1 MSKRQTT
8 HSNTYR
14 FFVPPTSF
22 QGDLVMIDDQD
33 LARQIGVVLRL
44 GAGDQIVLLDGIG
57 MHYVVTLSEVG
68 KGRVRGQIEQ
78 QAAAGGEPRLSLT
91 LFAGLMRAERFEWL
105 LQKGTE
111 IGVAAFVPVL
121 CERSVSDGAVGANK
135 LARWQRIIREAA
147 EQCRRGRVP
156 LLEAPIRF
164 DQASVRAAANGPALL
179 LWEGQGVAAIGATL
193 RGLPAG
199 VPQTLGLLSGPEG
212 GLTDAEYRQASE
224 HTILPVTLGP
234 RTLRAETAPFAAA
247 TIALYE
253 FGEMDA

>member
-22 QGDLVMIDDQD
+22 QGDLVLIDDQD

-44 GAGDQIVLLDGIG
+44 AAGDQIVLLDGIG
-57 MHYVVTLSEVG
+57 MQAIVTLTEVG
-68 KGRVRGQIEQ
+68 KGRVRGEIDQ
-78 QAAAGGEPRLSLT
+78 QVAAGGEPRLSLT
-91 LFAGLMRAERFEWL
+91 LFVGLMRAERFEWL

-121 CERSVSDGAVGANK
+121 CERSISDGAVGASK

-156 LLEAPIRF
+156 LLESPISF
-164 DQASVRAAANGPALL
+164 DQACVRAAANGPALL
-179 LWEGQGVAAIGATL
+179 LWEGQGVPAIGAAL

-199 VPQTLGLLSGPEG
+199 VPQTLSLLSGPEG
-212 GLTDAEYRQASE
+212 GLTDAEYRQART
-224 HTILPVTLGP
+224 HAVLPVTLGP

-253 FGEMDA
+253 FGDIDA